1 MSLPDTVP
9 EEIRRE
15 LASGEQLQW
24 WGRPR
29 QGLVLR
35 ASDALRIPFSLLWC
49 GFAIFWEWNVVTLPS
64 APAFFM
70 LWGIPFVGIGVY
82 MVVGRFFVDARQRS
96 VTRYALTNERVL
108 IVSGLLSRRLKSLAL
123 KNLPAIEL
131 TVSDTQGAGTISF
144 GSQAPLAF
152 RTMGSLSWMSAE
164 RQSPQFELIP
174 DAKAVYAR
182 IRAAQRA

>member
-1 MSLPDTVP
+1 MV
-9 EEIRRE
+9 
-15 LASGEQLQW
+15 
-24 WGRPR
+24 GRPR

-35 ASDALRIPFSLLWC
+35 ASDAFRIPFSLLWC
-49 GFAIFWEWNVVTLPS
+49 GFAIFWEWNAVTLPS

-70 LWGIPFVGIGVY
+70 LWGIPFVGIGLY

-96 VTRYALTNERVL
+96 VTHYALTDERILIFSGVL
-108 IVSGLLSRRLKSLAL
+108 ARRLKSLAL

-131 TVSDTQGAGTISF
+131 TVSDTQGEGTICF
-144 GSQAPLAF
+144 GPQAPLPF
-152 RTMGSLSWMSAE
+152 RTLGSFGWMSCE

-174 DAKAVYAR
+174 DARAVYAR